1 MDDDFRPLEPF
12 VDAERAAQFLSVTPR
27 YLLEL
32 ARKGELPAHPLG
44 NGSRRIWRFR
54 LSELA
59 AAIGGRTAQNP
70 LVYDSE
76 ETRYGTGLP
85 NRSGETKA

>member
-1 MDDDFRPLEPF
+1 L

-32 ARKGELPAHPLG
+32 ARKGEFPAHPLG
-44 NGSRRIWRFR
+44 NGTRRIWRFR
-54 LSELA
+54 LSGLA
-59 AAIGGRTAQNP
+59 TALSGRTTQNP

-76 ETRYGTGLP
+76 ETHLRAHYTSE
-85 NRSGETKA
+85 R

>member
-1 MDDDFRPLEPF
+1 MNDDLRPLEPF

-27 YLLEL
+27 HLLEL
-32 ARKGELPAHPLG
+32 ARKGEMPAHPLG
-44 NGSRRIWRFR
+44 NGTRRIWRFG

-59 AAIGGRTAQNP
+59 TALGGRRTQNP

-76 ETRYGTGLP
+76 ETRCGTGLP

>member
-1 MDDDFRPLEPF
+1 
-12 VDAERAAQFLSVTPR
+12 
-27 YLLEL
+27 LEL

-44 NGSRRIWRFR
+44 NGTRRIWRFR

-59 AAIGGRTAQNP
+59 IALSGRTAQNP